1 MFRIGSKREHSV
13 TPCASPLDSVSWGH
27 SQSDDPFADTT
38 GRMEAEIKKILG
50 VSAQLAHI
58 ALDRLIAE
66 RIIKMAENQQTHR
79 QDLERTVV
87 HGNVESER
95 RGQWMGLTISV
106 IVLAAGVYLAAI
118 GRQAAG
124 GAIAIA
130 DLATLAGVFVYGKQV
145 QRQELDKKKEAL
157 KK

>member
-1 MFRIGSKREHSV
+1 MDGDGATRMA
-13 TPCASPLDSVSWGH
+13 PNSP
-27 SQSDDPFADTT
+27 Q
-38 GRMEAEIKKILG
+38 R
-50 VSAQLAHI
+50 
-58 ALDRLIAE
+58 LDRNRNVRVAAYSFSGPLPPPELLARYNDVVPNGAE

-87 HGNVESER
+87 HGNVQSER

-106 IVLAAGVYLAAI
+106 VVLAAGVYLAAI

-124 GAIAIA
+124 GAIAVA
-130 DLATLAGVFVYGKQV
+130 DLATLAGVFVYGKHV

-157 KK
+157 KR

>member
-1 MFRIGSKREHSV
+1 MA
-13 TPCASPLDSVSWGH
+13 PNSP
-27 SQSDDPFADTT
+27 Q
-38 GRMEAEIKKILG
+38 R
-50 VSAQLAHI
+50 
-58 ALDRLIAE
+58 LDRNRNLRVTAAYSFSGPLPPPELLARYNDVVPNGAE

-79 QDLERTVV
+79 HDLERTVV
-87 HGNVESER
+87 HGNVQSEK

-106 IVLAAGVYLAAI
+106 VVLAAGVYLAAI

-130 DLATLAGVFVYGKQV
+130 DLATLAGVFVYGKHV
-145 QRQELDKKKEAL
+145 QRQELDKKKDAL